1 MASAIAVAAAVSAQW
16 GSGSAQASTNGAA
29 TRRPAGVAGASSSGA
44 PTEAKL
50 KAQAQAMHDSGL
62 VSHGFT
68 YINLDDYYIQ
78 NLGRTVD
85 HYGRWAVSSGV
96 RD

>member
-1 MASAIAVAAAVSAQW
+1 
-16 GSGSAQASTNGAA
+16 
-29 TRRPAGVAGASSSGA
+29 
-44 PTEAKL
+44 
-50 KAQAQAMHDSGL
+50 MHDSGL

-78 NLGRTVD
+78 NLGKTVD